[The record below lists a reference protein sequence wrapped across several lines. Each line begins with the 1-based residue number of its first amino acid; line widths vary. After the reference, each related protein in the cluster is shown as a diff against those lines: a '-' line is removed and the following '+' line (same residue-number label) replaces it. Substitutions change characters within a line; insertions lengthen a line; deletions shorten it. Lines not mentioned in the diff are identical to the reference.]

1 VEGAAVYAME
11 VLQPIVAFNR
21 KNRLVYR
28 FRSGGGTTGKT
39 NHIQE
44 FHTLV
49 KLLFLLN
56 VTSIAECRYGGL
68 FEDAV
73 DAL

>member
-49 KLLFLLN
+49 KLLFLN
-56 VTSIAECRYGGL
+56 VTSVAERRYGGL